1 MEKGAGTLEQ
11 TAVFSLF
18 KGLSVQKVMELV
30 HHLELYESDVFFEKK
45 QSSAN
50 GKSMLG
56 MMSVFTTIRIGDKI
70 HVRAKGTDASSLLSS
85 VHSFL
90 EDAQAAQ
97 ETLGYWEEEG
107 VESVEKAMTA
117 SLHNWTP
124 EVRNVAKSYLKTTR
138 H

>member
-1 MEKGAGTLEQ
+1 MEQ

-30 HHLELYESDVFFEKK
+30 HHLERYDSDVFFEKK
-45 QSSAN
+45 QTSAN

-56 MMSVFTTIRIGDKI
+56 MMSVFTTIRIGDKV
-70 HVRAKGTDASSLLSS
+70 HVRARGTDASTLISS

-90 EDAQAAQ
+90 EDAEAAE
-97 ETLGYWEEEG
+97 ETFGYWEEEG
-107 VESVEKAMTA
+107 METVEKAMTA